1 MSKNF
6 VSLACAIACSFIWG
20 TAFIAQ
26 DMGMDFIGP
35 YTFSAVRLALGFLA
49 LLPFFFI
56 FEYQKV
62 KNTRLELKFIIGY
75 LFLLGFFLVATLI
88 VLARSFADIPV
99 VIPFF
104 ASIETVKAVLFL
116 D

>member
-6 VSLACAIACSFIWG
+6 VSLTCAIACSFIWG

-49 LLPFFFI
+49 LLPFFFYI
-56 FEYQKV
+56 
-62 KNTRLELKFIIGY
+62 
-75 LFLLGFFLVATLI
+75 
-88 VLARSFADIPV
+88 
-99 VIPFF
+99 
-104 ASIETVKAVLFL
+104 
-116 D
+116 

>member
-62 KNTRLELKFIIGY
+62 KNTRLKLKFIVGY
-75 LFLLGFFLVATLI
+75 LFLLGFL
-88 VLARSFADIPV
+88 
-99 VIPFF
+99 
-104 ASIETVKAVLFL
+104 
-116 D
+116 

>member
-1 MSKNF
+1 MDNKSF
-6 VSLACAIACSFIWG
+6 SLICAIVTSVLWG
-20 TAFIAQ
+20 SAFVAQ

-62 KNTRLELKFIIGY
+62 KNTKLNLKFIIGY
-75 LFLLGFFLVATLI
+75 LFLLGFFLAGGNIFQQVSLLYTDVANSAVFTVLYLSLI
-88 VLARSFADIPV
+88 HI
-99 VIPFF
+99 
-104 ASIETVKAVLFL
+104 
-116 D
+116 